1 MHAFTHEEKLKKY
14 ETVYDIIND
23 YMNERMR
30 MYTTRKGYMINALE
44 RELMVLSN
52 KAKYITENLKG
63 TIDLRRKK
71 KEQIRTML
79 VEKKYD
85 VIDDDNDF
93 KYLVKMPM
101 DSVSEENVERLL
113 NDKDVKSKELE
124 IVRETTERQMWL
136 KELKT
141 LETAYQ
147 KYKTK
152 REDIQKGEVSVKKT
166 VKRKVIRKKKVPK

>member
-1 MHAFTHEEKLKKY
+1 M
-14 ETVYDIIND
+14 
-23 YMNERMR
+23 
-30 MYTTRKGYMINALE
+30 
-44 RELMVLSN
+44 
-52 KAKYITENLKG
+52 ENLKG

-71 KEQIRTML
+71 KDQIIDML
-79 VEKKYD
+79 VKKKYD

-141 LETAYQ
+141 LETVYE

>member
-1 MHAFTHEEKLKKY
+1 
-14 ETVYDIIND
+14 
-23 YMNERMR
+23 MNERMR

-141 LETAYQ
+141 LETVYQ

-152 REDIQKGEVSVKKT
+152 REDIQKGEVYVKKT
-166 VKRKVIRKKKVPK
+166 VKRKVIRKKKVSK

>member
-1 MHAFTHEEKLKKY
+1 
-14 ETVYDIIND
+14 
-23 YMNERMR
+23 MNERLR
-30 MYTTRKGYMINALE
+30 MYTHRKEYMIKSLE
-44 RELMVLSN
+44 RELMLLSN
-52 KAKYITENLKG
+52 KAKYIMENLKG

-71 KEQIRTML
+71 KDQIIDML
-79 VEKKYD
+79 VKKKYD

-141 LETAYQ
+141 LETVYQ

-166 VKRKVIRKKKVPK
+166 VKRKVIRKKKVSK